1 MDAVRRLLIPVAAV
15 LALVLLPTSAGASPA
30 PVSAAA
36 VQGTRPLDR
45 TVWLCRPGLV
55 HNPCGQDAEGMP
67 QSAGPELVT
76 HYPSGGTRLLDA
88 TRFTAGASG
97 RREPFTVTEKPPV
110 DCFYA
115 YPTVDLLPNPPL
127 QTGGRPPVPRDVH
140 HAVTLMQSA
149 RFAGLCRMFVPVYR
163 QVPLPAL
170 LAGIVVGSGAD
181 LTTATMD
188 IRDAWDD
195 YWTHDNRDP
204 ETGERRGVVILGHS
218 QGTAVAAALMRERV
232 DEHPGVRRQL
242 VVAAL
247 LGGNIEVPEGRD
259 AGGGADPAS
268 TFQHI
273 PACRRPGGAPMPTG
287 CVVSYATYSLPRGSL
302 PAVIGRTASP
312 GHRVVCVNPA
322 ALLRGEAAGAR
333 VPLDLYLPTRRL
345 IGGSAL
351 LPNGPLAVPLNGYQL
366 PDLPTGFARHPD
378 ALTGECTHATDGT
391 ASADWLQV
399 GGDLSHF
406 PASAPAGLTGLHAM
420 DFNVAQGDLVALAA
434 AQTRA
439 WLDRRRP

>member
-1 MDAVRRLLIPVAAV
+1 MRRLLITVAAV
-15 LALVLLPTSAGASPA
+15 LAVALLPTSAQASPA
-30 PVSAAA
+30 TGVAAGPDA
-36 VQGTRPLDR
+36 RPLDR

-55 HNPCGQDAEGMP
+55 DNPCGQDAEGMP

-76 HYPSGGTRLLDA
+76 RYPSGGTRLLDA
-88 TRFTAGASG
+88 TRFAPDGSG
-97 RREPFTVTEKPPV
+97 KREPFTVTAKPPV

-115 YPTVDLLPNPPL
+115 YPTVDLLPNPVL
-127 QTGGRPPVPRDVH
+127 RTGSRPPVPQDVH
-140 HAVTLMQSA
+140 QAVTLMQSA
-149 RFAGLCRMFVPVYR
+149 RFAGLCRIFVPVYR

-170 LAGIVVGSGAD
+170 LLGIVKGTGAD

-195 YWTHDNRDP
+195 YWAHDNRDP
-204 ETGERRGVVILGHS
+204 ATGERRGVIILGHS
-218 QGTAVAAALMRERV
+218 QGTAVAAALIRERV
-232 DEHPGVRRQL
+232 DAHPEVRRQL
-242 VVAAL
+242 VAAAL

-259 AGGGADPAS
+259 AGGGSDPAS

-273 PACRRPGGAPMPTG
+273 PACRRAAGAPLPTG

-302 PAVIGRTASP
+302 PAVIGRTSSP

-351 LPNGPLAVPLNGYQL
+351 LPNGPLAVPLTGYRL
-366 PDLPTGFARHPD
+366 PDLSTGFARHPD
-378 ALTGECTHATDGT
+378 ALKGECTHATDGT
-391 ASADWLQV
+391 VSADWLQV
-399 GGDLSHF
+399 SGDLSYF
-406 PASAPAGLTGLHAM
+406 PASAPAGLSGLHAM
-420 DFNVAQGDLVALAA
+420 DFNVAQGDLIALAT
-434 AQTRA
+434 AQTHA
-439 WLDRRRP
+439 WLERRSP

>member
-1 MDAVRRLLIPVAAV
+1 MRRLLIPVAGV
-15 LALVLLPTSAGASPA
+15 LAMVLASASAQARPA
-30 PVSAAA
+30 PAAA
-36 VQGTRPLDR
+36 ADPVARPLDR

-55 HNPCGQDAEGMP
+55 NNPCGQDAEGIP
-67 QSAGPELVT
+67 QSGGPELVT
-76 HYPSGGTRLLDA
+76 RYPSGGTRLLDA
-88 TRFTAGASG
+88 TRFAADGSG
-97 RREPFTVTEKPPV
+97 KREPFTVTEKPPV

-127 QTGGRPPVPRDVH
+127 RIGGLPPVPQDVH
-140 HAVTLMQSA
+140 QAVTLMQSA

-170 LAGIVVGSGAD
+170 LAGIVIGSGAD

-204 ETGERRGVVILGHS
+204 ETGERRGVVILAHS

-242 VVAAL
+242 VAAAL
-247 LGGNIEVPEGRD
+247 IGGNIEVPEGRD

-273 PACRRPGGAPMPTG
+273 PACRRPAGAPMPTG
-287 CVVSYATYSLPRGSL
+287 CVVSYATYSLPKGSL

-322 ALLRGEAAGAR
+322 ALLRGEGGGAR

-345 IGGSAL
+345 VGGNAL

-366 PDLPTGFARHPD
+366 PNLATGFAHHPD
-378 ALTGECTHATDGT
+378 ALTGECAHATDGVV
-391 ASADWLQV
+391 SADWLQV
-399 GGDLSHF
+399 GGDLSYF

-420 DFNVAQGDLVALAA
+420 DFNVAQGDLIALTE

-439 WLDRRRP
+439 WLERRNP

>member
-15 LALVLLPTSAGASPA
+15 LAMVLLSTSAQAGPA
-30 PVSAAA
+30 TRAA
-36 VQGTRPLDR
+36 VDPDARPLDR

-76 HYPSGGTRLLDA
+76 RYPSGGTRLLDA
-88 TRFTAGASG
+88 TRFTAGGSG
-97 RREPFTVTEKPPV
+97 KREPFTVTERPPV
-110 DCFYA
+110 DCFHA

-127 QTGGRPPVPRDVH
+127 QTGSRPPVPRDVH
-140 HAVTLMQSA
+140 QAVTLMQTA

-170 LAGIVVGSGAD
+170 LAGIVAGPGAD
-181 LTTATMD
+181 LTMATMD

-195 YWTHDNRDP
+195 YWAHENRDP

-232 DEHPGVRRQL
+232 DEHPEVRRQL

-268 TFQHI
+268 TFQYV
-273 PACRRPGGAPMPTG
+273 PACRRPAGAPLPTG
-287 CVVSYATYSLPRGSL
+287 CVVSYATYSLPGGSL

-312 GHRVVCVNPA
+312 GHRVICVNPA

-345 IGGSAL
+345 VGGTAL
-351 LPNGPLAVPLNGYQL
+351 LPNGPLSVPLNGYRL

-378 ALTGECTHATDGT
+378 ALTGECAHAVDGT
-391 ASADWLQV
+391 VSADWLQV
-399 GGDLSHF
+399 SGDLSHF

-420 DFNVAQGDLVALAA
+420 DFDVAQGDLIALAT

-439 WLDRRRP
+439 WLDRRNP

>member
-15 LALVLLPTSAGASPA
+15 LAMVLLSTSAQAGPA
-30 PVSAAA
+30 TRAA
-36 VQGTRPLDR
+36 VDPDARPLDR

-76 HYPSGGTRLLDA
+76 RYPSGGTRLLDA
-88 TRFTAGASG
+88 TRFTAGGSG
-97 RREPFTVTEKPPV
+97 KREPFTVTERPPV
-110 DCFYA
+110 DCFHA

-127 QTGGRPPVPRDVH
+127 QTGSRPPVPRDVH
-140 HAVTLMQSA
+140 QAVTLMQTA

-170 LAGIVVGSGAD
+170 LAGIVAGPGAD
-181 LTTATMD
+181 LTMATMD

-195 YWTHDNRDP
+195 YWAHDNRDP
-204 ETGERRGVVILGHS
+204 ETGERRGVIILGHS

-232 DEHPGVRRQL
+232 DEHPEVRRQL

-268 TFQHI
+268 TFQYI
-273 PACRRPGGAPMPTG
+273 PACRRPAGAPLPTG
-287 CVVSYATYSLPRGSL
+287 CVVSYATYSLPGGSL

-312 GHRVVCVNPA
+312 GHRVICVNPA

-345 IGGSAL
+345 VGGTAL
-351 LPNGPLAVPLNGYQL
+351 LPNGPLAVPLNGYRL

-378 ALTGECTHATDGT
+378 ALTGECAHATDGT
-391 ASADWLQV
+391 VSADWLQV
-399 GGDLSHF
+399 SGDLSHF

-420 DFNVAQGDLVALAA
+420 DFDVAQGDLIALAT

-439 WLDRRRP
+439 WLDRRNP

>member
-1 MDAVRRLLIPVAAV
+1 MRRLLIPLAAV
-15 LALVLLPTSAGASPA
+15 LAMVLPPTSAAARPA
-30 PVSAAA
+30 PGAAA
-36 VQGTRPLDR
+36 DPDARPLDR

-55 HNPCGQDAEGMP
+55 DNPCGQDAEGMP

-76 HYPSGGTRLLDA
+76 RYPSGGTRLLDA
-88 TRFTAGASG
+88 TRFAAGASG
-97 RREPFTVTEKPPV
+97 KREPFTVTEKPPV

-115 YPTVDLLPNPPL
+115 YPTVDLLPNPL
-127 QTGGRPPVPRDVH
+127 FQTGSRPPAPRDAH
-140 HAVTLMQSA
+140 QAVTLMQSA

-170 LAGIVVGSGAD
+170 LAGIVVGSGAG

-218 QGTAVAAALMRERV
+218 QGTAVAAALIRERV

-242 VVAAL
+242 VAAVL

-259 AGGGADPAS
+259 AGGGSDPAS

-273 PACRRPGGAPMPTG
+273 PVCRRPAGAPLPTG
-287 CVVSYATYSLPRGSL
+287 CVVSYAAYSLPRGSL

-345 IGGSAL
+345 TGGNTPL
-351 LPNGPLAVPLNGYQL
+351 QNGPLAVLLSGYPL
-366 PDLPTGFARHPD
+366 PDLPTGFARHPG
-378 ALTGECTHATDGT
+378 ALTGECAHATDGT
-391 ASADWLQV
+391 VSADWLQV

-406 PASAPAGLTGLHAM
+406 PASAPAGLTGLHVM
-420 DFNVAQGDLVALAA
+420 DYNVAQGDLTALAT
-434 AQTRA
+434 AQARA
-439 WLDRRRP
+439 WLDSRTS